1 MPEPVRCPAGA
12 AQPRHRDGARG
23 LPDYFRALGNGS
35 RVVAPDA
42 RTHPATRGFTESYF
56 EPNDVH
62 SLLDM
67 IVAAGNAP
75 VGILCCEQCGAGR
88 EWTAADLSYA
98 QAIAVLIGDVLTGRT
113 DPGI

>member
-1 MPEPVRCPAGA
+1 M
-12 AQPRHRDGARG
+12 
-23 LPDYFRALGNGS
+23 
-35 RVVAPDA
+35 APDA